1 MGSSPNLASWWV
13 QVISV
18 VGFISTLLKSREGGT
33 PGALGPEKGSFG
45 QQPQEAKKKT
55 WESLFLFV
63 YFFCLGH

>member
-13 QVISV
+13 QVIRV

-45 QQPQEAKKKT
+45 QQPQEAKKT
-55 WESLFLFV
+55 WESLFFCL
-63 YFFCLGH
+63 FCLGH